1 MSQEKKNK
9 KKFKETKLGQ
19 FLLGK
24 SGVFQAVADTI
35 PSKGFLGVL
44 KQLIVKDDTLAQKD
58 KDVALEMLKYDMSEM
73 EAVTRRWESDNL
85 SDSWLS
91 KNIRPM
97 TLVFFSIVYGVGF
110 FMDYELDNI
119 NQILL
124 LIFGAY
130 FGGRSFEKIN
140 KL

>member
-1 MSQEKKNK
+1 M
-9 KKFKETKLGQ
+9 
-19 FLLGK
+19 
-24 SGVFQAVADTI
+24 FQTVADTI
-35 PSKGFLGVL
+35 PSTGFLGVL

-58 KDVALEMLKYDMSEM
+58 KDIALEMLKYDMSEM

-91 KNIRPM
+91 KNVRPM
-97 TLVFFSIVYGVGF
+97 TLVFFTLVYAIGF
-110 FMDYELDNI
+110 FLEYNLDII
-119 NQILL
+119 NQLMLL
-124 LIFGAY
+124 LYGAY

>member
-24 SGVFQAVADTI
+24 SGVFQTVAETI
-35 PSKGFLGVL
+35 PNKGFLGVL
-44 KQLIVKDDTLAQKD
+44 KQLIVIDDTLPQKD
-58 KDVALEMLKYDMSEM
+58 KDIALEMLRFDMAEM
-73 EAVTRRWESDNL
+73 DAVTRRWESDNL

>member
-24 SGVFQAVADTI
+24 SGVFQTVADTI

-44 KQLIVKDDTLAQKD
+44 KQLIVKDDTLVQKD

-91 KNIRPM
+91 KNIRPL
-97 TLVFFSIVYGVGF
+97 TLVFTSIMYAAGF
-110 FMDYELDNI
+110 FLEYDLQLYT
-119 NQILL
+119 QIYLL
-124 LIFGAY
+124 VIGSY

>member
-1 MSQEKKNK
+1 M
-9 KKFKETKLGQ
+9 
-19 FLLGK
+19 
-24 SGVFQAVADTI
+24 FQTVADTI
-35 PSKGFLGVL
+35 PSTGFLGVL

-58 KDVALEMLKYDMSEM
+58 KDIALEMLKYDMSEM